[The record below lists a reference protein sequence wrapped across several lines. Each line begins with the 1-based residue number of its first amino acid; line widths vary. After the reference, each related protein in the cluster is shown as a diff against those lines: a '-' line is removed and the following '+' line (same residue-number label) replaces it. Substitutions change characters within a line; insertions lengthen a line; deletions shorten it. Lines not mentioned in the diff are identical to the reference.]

1 MLLKQESLP
10 QANIYSSKILFEQP
24 EDRNK
29 KRMNQILKRKKA
41 LSTRNK
47 TTKIEEEKSDIFPK
61 NEKEEINLNTF
72 CQFNSCIYGFNY
84 INEAEDN
91 QKAIKEKKSTIQ
103 NDINNNNNST
113 NHNSSILNKDS
124 QEKEVNISNLEEDT
138 SDIIIS
144 NQNNQNQNENNTSQ
158 NSNNNRRNNNNVV
171 NIDII
176 NLDETFNDESKE
188 NNYYGSNEFAIK
200 YLSSSLD
207 SFVKLDNHLVAKA
220 KYQNNCFT
228 DSYSQ
233 ALELTCGNSMTST
246 YKTLFNKNY
255 LVTDVIKE
263 EKESETPLKVT
274 KKKEKDRHKN
284 NFNYNLSNEEIE
296 MIKKVERRRAY
307 SRRIRNNFLNKN
319 LKEDFNINASRRNID
334 MDRSTCLNTSK
345 SCKKFKKNNIMN
357 MTQIKGYNEKNKNYC
372 SQKNLNINLKSSFQ
386 IKRKKNFD
394 DISNSIYSNNINRR
408 TIFGFRNKIKL
419 NNSFILNNKDDKNN
433 LMRKT
438 LTTINSSKNIYK
450 KRENILEKLTNSR
463 SNLNIFKK
471 SNAQNNKV
479 NLNAS
484 MNNFHP
490 KLIRKDKIRNS
501 KSAKKLNNI
510 SKNYN
515 LNNKGSGPQ
524 KKSINMK
531 LSFKLNNTNKSNN
544 TNNTNNH
551 TLKKNPTMGRLT
563 FSKVIKNNK
572 KEETTKNVKKENL
585 NKTVLITKSNT
596 NHILNKT
603 ISSKNITCK
612 KCFNNIINSRNSMP
626 FKTKVKKIAKNI
638 LNNENNA
645 NNSMLSKLK
654 SNRSS
659 CYLINKNK
667 ISK

>member
-61 NEKEEINLNTF
+61 NEKEEIDLNTF

-84 INEAEDN
+84 INENEDN
-91 QKAIKEKKSTIQ
+91 QKAIKEKKSIMK
-103 NDINNNNNST
+103 NDTNNNNST

-124 QEKEVNISNLEEDT
+124 QEKEVNISNLEEDN

-144 NQNNQNQNENNTSQ
+144 NQNNQNQNENNTAQ
-158 NSNNNRRNNNNVV
+158 NINSNKRNNNNVV

-233 ALELTCGNSMTST
+233 ALELNSGNSMSST
-246 YKTLFNKNY
+246 YKTLFSKNY
-255 LVTDVIKE
+255 LVTEVIKE
-263 EKESETPLKVT
+263 EKESETPLKVV

-307 SRRIRNNFLNKN
+307 SRRIRNNFMNKN
-319 LKEDFNINASRRNID
+319 LKEDFNLNSSKKNIELDRN
-334 MDRSTCLNTSK
+334 THLNTSK

-372 SQKNLNINLKSSFQ
+372 SQKNLNTNLKKSIH

-394 DISNSIYSNNINRR
+394 DISNSIYNNINRR

-450 KRENILEKLTNSR
+450 KRENILENLTNSR

-471 SNAQNNKV
+471 NTIQNNKI

-490 KLIRKDKIRNS
+490 KLVRKDKIRNS
-501 KSAKKLNNI
+501 KSAKKLNN
-510 SKNYN
+510 Y
-515 LNNKGSGPQ
+515 LNNKDCGLQ
-524 KKSINMK
+524 KKSINLK
-531 LSFKLNNTNKSNN
+531 LSFKLKNTNKSNN
-544 TNNTNNH
+544 ANNH

-563 FSKVIKNNK
+563 FYKVSKNNK
-572 KEETTKNVKKENL
+572 KEDIPKNVKKENL
-585 NKTVLITKSNT
+585 NKTVLVTKSNT
-596 NHILNKT
+596 NYILNKT

-612 KCFNNIINSRNSMP
+612 KFINNIINSRNSMP
-626 FKTKVKKIAKNI
+626 FKAKAKKIAKNI
-638 LNNENNA
+638 LNNG
-645 NNSMLSKLK
+645 NNSTISKLK

>member
-72 CQFNSCIYGFNY
+72 CQFNSCLYGFNY
-84 INEAEDN
+84 INENEDN
-91 QKAIKEKKSTIQ
+91 QKTIKEKKNAIK
-103 NDINNNNNST
+103 NDVNNNST

-144 NQNNQNQNENNTSQ
+144 NQNNQNQNGNENSTVQNI
-158 NSNNNRRNNNNVV
+158 NSNKRNNNNVV

-233 ALELTCGNSMTST
+233 ALELTSGNSMSST
-246 YKTLFNKNY
+246 YKTLFSKNY

-284 NFNYNLSNEEIE
+284 NFNYNLSIEEIE

-307 SRRIRNNFLNKN
+307 SRRIRKNFMNKN
-319 LKEDFNINASRRNID
+319 LKEDYNFISSRKNID
-334 MDRSTCLNTSK
+334 FDRTTKLNTSK

-357 MTQIKGYNEKNKNYC
+357 MAQIKEFNEKNKNYC
-372 SQKNLNINLKSSFQ
+372 SQKNLNINLKNSLQ

-394 DISNSIYSNNINRR
+394 DISNSIYNNNNRR

-419 NNSFILNNKDDKNN
+419 NNSFILNNKDDKNS

-450 KRENILEKLTNSR
+450 KRENLLENLTNSR

-471 SNAQNNKV
+471 SNIQNNKL

-484 MNNFHP
+484 MKNFHP

-510 SKNYN
+510 SKNY
-515 LNNKGSGPQ
+515 LNNKGCDLQ
-524 KKSINMK
+524 KKSINLK
-531 LSFKLNNTNKSNN
+531 LSFKLNNTNKN
-544 TNNTNNH
+544 NNTNNH

-563 FSKVIKNNK
+563 FYKVAKNNK
-572 KEETTKNVKKENL
+572 KEDISKNVKKENL
-585 NKTVLITKSNT
+585 NKTVLVTKSNT
-596 NHILNKT
+596 NANTNNILNKT
-603 ISSKNITCK
+603 ISSKNIICK
-612 KCFNNIINSRNSMP
+612 KFINNFINSRNSMP
-626 FKTKVKKIAKNI
+626 FKAKAKKIAKNI
-638 LNNENNA
+638 LNNG
-645 NNSMLSKLK
+645 NSSLVSKLK

>member
-72 CQFNSCIYGFNY
+72 CQFNSCLYGFNY
-84 INEAEDN
+84 INENEDN
-91 QKAIKEKKSTIQ
+91 QKTIKEKKNAIK
-103 NDINNNNNST
+103 NDVNNNST

-144 NQNNQNQNENNTSQ
+144 NQNNQNQNENENSTVQ
-158 NSNNNRRNNNNVV
+158 NINSNKRNNNNVV

-233 ALELTCGNSMTST
+233 ALELTSGNSMSST
-246 YKTLFNKNY
+246 YKTLFSKNY

-284 NFNYNLSNEEIE
+284 NFNYNLSIEEIE

-307 SRRIRNNFLNKN
+307 SRRIRKNFMNKN
-319 LKEDFNINASRRNID
+319 LKEDYNFISSRKNID
-334 MDRSTCLNTSK
+334 FDRTTKLNTSK

-357 MTQIKGYNEKNKNYC
+357 MAQIKEYNEKNKNYC
-372 SQKNLNINLKSSFQ
+372 SQKNLNINLKNSLQ

-394 DISNSIYSNNINRR
+394 DISNSIYNNNNRR
-408 TIFGFRNKIKL
+408 TIFDFRNKIKL
-419 NNSFILNNKDDKNN
+419 NNSFILNNKDDKNS

-438 LTTINSSKNIYK
+438 LTTINSSKNTHHVRGELSIIK
-450 KRENILEKLTNSR
+450 ME
-463 SNLNIFKK
+463 KK
-471 SNAQNNKV
+471 SNKNFKLYFKQKGQENCNKV
-479 NLNAS
+479 ERVKRQKGFKV
-484 MNNFHP
+484 NNQG
-490 KLIRKDKIRNS
+490 N
-501 KSAKKLNNI
+501 
-510 SKNYN
+510 
-515 LNNKGSGPQ
+515 
-524 KKSINMK
+524 
-531 LSFKLNNTNKSNN
+531 
-544 TNNTNNH
+544 
-551 TLKKNPTMGRLT
+551 
-563 FSKVIKNNK
+563 
-572 KEETTKNVKKENL
+572 
-585 NKTVLITKSNT
+585 SNT
-596 NHILNKT
+596 PESDT
-603 ISSKNITCK
+603 ICYGAIFSCPKREKGRRIT
-612 KCFNNIINSRNSMP
+612 INSSDIL
-626 FKTKVKKIAKNI
+626 FLKIFWK
-638 LNNENNA
+638 
-645 NNSMLSKLK
+645 
-654 SNRSS
+654 
-659 CYLINKNK
+659 
-667 ISK
+667 

>member
-61 NEKEEINLNTF
+61 NEKEEIDLNTF

-84 INEAEDN
+84 INENEDN
-91 QKAIKEKKSTIQ
+91 QKAIKEKKSIMK
-103 NDINNNNNST
+103 NDTNNNNST

-124 QEKEVNISNLEEDT
+124 QEKEVNISNLEEDN

-144 NQNNQNQNENNTSQ
+144 NQNNQNQNENNTAQ
-158 NSNNNRRNNNNVV
+158 NINSNKRNNNNVV

-233 ALELTCGNSMTST
+233 ALELNSGNSMSST
-246 YKTLFNKNY
+246 YKTLFSKNY
-255 LVTDVIKE
+255 LVTEVIKE
-263 EKESETPLKVT
+263 EKESETPLKVV

-307 SRRIRNNFLNKN
+307 SRRIRNNFMNKN
-319 LKEDFNINASRRNID
+319 LKEDFNLNSSKKNIELDRN
-334 MDRSTCLNTSK
+334 THLNTSK

-372 SQKNLNINLKSSFQ
+372 SQKNLNINLKKSMQ

-394 DISNSIYSNNINRR
+394 DISNSIYNNINRR

-450 KRENILEKLTNSR
+450 KRENILENLTNSR

-471 SNAQNNKV
+471 NTIQNNKI

-501 KSAKKLNNI
+501 KSAKKLNN
-510 SKNYN
+510 Y
-515 LNNKGSGPQ
+515 LNNKGCGLP
-524 KKSINMK
+524 KKSINLK

-544 TNNTNNH
+544 ANNH

-563 FSKVIKNNK
+563 FYKVSKNNK
-572 KEETTKNVKKENL
+572 KEDIPKNVKKENL
-585 NKTVLITKSNT
+585 NKTVLVTKSNT
-596 NHILNKT
+596 NYILNKT

-612 KCFNNIINSRNSMP
+612 KFINNIINSRNSMP
-626 FKTKVKKIAKNI
+626 FKAKAKKIAKNI
-638 LNNENNA
+638 LNNG
-645 NNSMLSKLK
+645 NNSTISKLK

>member
-61 NEKEEINLNTF
+61 NEKEEIDLNTF

-84 INEAEDN
+84 INENEDN
-91 QKAIKEKKSTIQ
+91 QKAIKEKKSIMK
-103 NDINNNNNST
+103 NDTNNNNST

-124 QEKEVNISNLEEDT
+124 QEKEVNISNLEEDN

-144 NQNNQNQNENNTSQ
+144 NQNNQNQNENNTAQ
-158 NSNNNRRNNNNVV
+158 NINSNKRNNNNIV

-233 ALELTCGNSMTST
+233 ALELNSGNSMSST
-246 YKTLFNKNY
+246 YKTLFSKNY
-255 LVTDVIKE
+255 LVTEVIKE
-263 EKESETPLKVT
+263 EKESETPLKVV

-307 SRRIRNNFLNKN
+307 SRRIRNNFMNKN
-319 LKEDFNINASRRNID
+319 LKEDFNLNSSKKNID
-334 MDRSTCLNTSK
+334 LDRNTHLNTSK

-372 SQKNLNINLKSSFQ
+372 SQKNLNINLKKSMQ

-394 DISNSIYSNNINRR
+394 DITNSIYNNINRR

-450 KRENILEKLTNSR
+450 KRENILENLTNSR

-471 SNAQNNKV
+471 NTIQNNKI

-501 KSAKKLNNI
+501 KSAKKLNN
-510 SKNYN
+510 Y
-515 LNNKGSGPQ
+515 LNNKGCGLP
-524 KKSINMK
+524 KKSINLK

-544 TNNTNNH
+544 ANNH

-563 FSKVIKNNK
+563 FYKVSKNNK
-572 KEETTKNVKKENL
+572 KEDIPKNVKKENL
-585 NKTVLITKSNT
+585 NKTVLATKSNT
-596 NHILNKT
+596 NYILNKT

-612 KCFNNIINSRNSMP
+612 KFINNIINSRNSMP
-626 FKTKVKKIAKNI
+626 FKAKAKKIAKNI
-638 LNNENNA
+638 LNNG
-645 NNSMLSKLK
+645 NNSTISKLK

>member
-61 NEKEEINLNTF
+61 NEKEEIDLNTF

-84 INEAEDN
+84 INENEDN
-91 QKAIKEKKSTIQ
+91 QKAIKEKKSIMK
-103 NDINNNNNST
+103 NDTNNNNST

-124 QEKEVNISNLEEDT
+124 QEKEVNISNLEEDN

-144 NQNNQNQNENNTSQ
+144 NQNNQNQNENNTAQ
-158 NSNNNRRNNNNVV
+158 NINSNKRNNNNIV

-233 ALELTCGNSMTST
+233 ALELNSGNSMSST
-246 YKTLFNKNY
+246 YKTLFSKNY
-255 LVTDVIKE
+255 LVTEVIKE
-263 EKESETPLKVT
+263 EKESETPLKVV

-307 SRRIRNNFLNKN
+307 SRRIRNNFMNKN
-319 LKEDFNINASRRNID
+319 LKEDFNLNSSKKNID
-334 MDRSTCLNTSK
+334 LDRNTHLNTSK

-372 SQKNLNINLKSSFQ
+372 SQKNLNINLKKSMQ

-394 DISNSIYSNNINRR
+394 DITNSIYNNINRR

-450 KRENILEKLTNSR
+450 KRENILENLTNSR

-471 SNAQNNKV
+471 NTIQNNKI

-501 KSAKKLNNI
+501 KSAKKLNN
-510 SKNYN
+510 Y
-515 LNNKGSGPQ
+515 LNNKGCGLP
-524 KKSINMK
+524 KKSINLK

-544 TNNTNNH
+544 ANNH

-563 FSKVIKNNK
+563 FYKVSKNNK
-572 KEETTKNVKKENL
+572 KEDIPKNVKKENL
-585 NKTVLITKSNT
+585 NKTVLVTKSNT
-596 NHILNKT
+596 NYILNKT

-612 KCFNNIINSRNSMP
+612 KFINNIINSRNSMP
-626 FKTKVKKIAKNI
+626 FKAKAKKIAKNI
-638 LNNENNA
+638 LNNG
-645 NNSMLSKLK
+645 NNSTISKLK

>member
-61 NEKEEINLNTF
+61 NEKEEIDLNTF

-84 INEAEDN
+84 INENEDN
-91 QKAIKEKKSTIQ
+91 QKAIKEKKSIMK
-103 NDINNNNNST
+103 NDTNNNNST

-124 QEKEVNISNLEEDT
+124 QEKEVNISNLEEDN

-144 NQNNQNQNENNTSQ
+144 NQNNQNQNENNTAQ
-158 NSNNNRRNNNNVV
+158 NINSNKRNNNNVV

-233 ALELTCGNSMTST
+233 ALELNSGNSMSST
-246 YKTLFNKNY
+246 YKTLFSKNY
-255 LVTDVIKE
+255 LVTEVIKE
-263 EKESETPLKVT
+263 EKESETPLKVV

-307 SRRIRNNFLNKN
+307 SRRIRNNFMNKN
-319 LKEDFNINASRRNID
+319 LKEDFNLNSSKKNIELDRN
-334 MDRSTCLNTSK
+334 THLNTSK

-372 SQKNLNINLKSSFQ
+372 SQKNLNINLKKSIH

-394 DISNSIYSNNINRR
+394 DISNSIYNNINRR

-450 KRENILEKLTNSR
+450 KRENILENLTNSR

-471 SNAQNNKV
+471 NTIQNNKI

-490 KLIRKDKIRNS
+490 KLVRKDKIRNS
-501 KSAKKLNNI
+501 KSAKKLNN
-510 SKNYN
+510 Y
-515 LNNKGSGPQ
+515 LNNKDCGLQ
-524 KKSINMK
+524 KKSINLK
-531 LSFKLNNTNKSNN
+531 LSFKLKNTNKSNN
-544 TNNTNNH
+544 ANNH

-563 FSKVIKNNK
+563 FYKVSKNNK
-572 KEETTKNVKKENL
+572 KEDIPKNVKKENL
-585 NKTVLITKSNT
+585 NKTVLVTKSNT
-596 NHILNKT
+596 NYILNKT

-612 KCFNNIINSRNSMP
+612 KFINNIINSRNSMP
-626 FKTKVKKIAKNI
+626 FKAKAKKIAKNI
-638 LNNENNA
+638 LNNG
-645 NNSMLSKLK
+645 NNSTISKLK